1 MKLRV
6 FPKTHNKINQKQL
19 QMRMIKK
26 YLKKDIYLQMKDEKL
41 LIILEYIKKKTCKTM
56 HQISQLNL

>member
-41 LIILEYIKKKTCKTM
+41 LIILEYIKKKLVRQCIK
-56 HQISQLNL
+56 SVN